1 MSVGP
6 YQFQDPCVPG
16 ENSPLVGATV
26 QLFDTYGVFVTNST
40 TDENGEVTFYGLPGG
55 RYSVQAIYPPCPTSI
70 PTVAP
75 SITPITYQFDD
86 PCVPGGNS
94 PLVGAAVQLL
104 DTFGVFVSNATT
116 DNNGEVTFYGLPRG
130 RYSVQAIYPPCPT
143 YKPTASPSITPFI
156 IDQVSCPCNGE
167 NLPLAG
173 VPVSLVGAFG
183 QTSETT
189 TSDSEG
195 YYSFQSQPPGSRY
208 SIVVDCPEEC

>member
-6 YQFQDPCVPG
+6 YQFQ
-16 ENSPLVGATV
+16 
-26 QLFDTYGVFVTNST
+26 
-40 TDENGEVTFYGLPGG
+40 
-55 RYSVQAIYPPCPTSI
+55 
-70 PTVAP
+70 
-75 SITPITYQFDD
+75 D